1 MEHIEMVEKLRERV
15 NVSYEEAKAAL
26 EDNNWDLLDAMVQLE
41 REGKMQDDY
50 ASSYSTQAEAEAQ
63 HKKREEQKE
72 KSKTAVNS
80 FFDEV
85 KRLVMLA
92 NDHNLIISKDN
103 NQILS
108 IPISIVIIILLL
120 TLPAFG
126 LIALGAVVAY
136 FFGIRYSIR
145 KGHNAVQSS
154 SSSDREG
161 KDSETSSTDEDF
173 RE

>member
-41 REGKMQDDY
+41 REGKMQDEY
-50 ASSYSTQAEAEAQ
+50 ASAYTTQAEAEAQ

-72 KSKTAVNS
+72 KGKAAVNT

-92 NDHNLIISKDN
+92 NDHNLVISKDHK
-103 NQILS
+103 QIIS
-108 IPISIVIIILLL
+108 IPISILIIILLL
-120 TLPAFG
+120 TLPFFG
-126 LIALGAVVAY
+126 LIALGSVVAY
-136 FFGIRYSIR
+136 FFGFRYSIR

-161 KDSETSSTDEDF
+161 KDSETSSADEDL

>member
-50 ASSYSTQAEAEAQ
+50 ASAYSTQAEAEAQ

-103 NQILS
+103 KQILS
-108 IPISIVIIILLL
+108 IPISILIIILLL

-145 KGHNAVQSS
+145 KGQNAVQPT
-154 SSSDREG
+154 SSSDGEG
-161 KDSETSSTDEDF
+161 KDSETSGANEDLK
-173 RE
+173 E